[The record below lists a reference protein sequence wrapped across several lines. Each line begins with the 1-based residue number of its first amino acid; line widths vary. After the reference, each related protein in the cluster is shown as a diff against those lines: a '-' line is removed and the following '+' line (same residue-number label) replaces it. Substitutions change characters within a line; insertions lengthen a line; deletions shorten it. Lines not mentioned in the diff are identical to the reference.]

1 MNQDDLV
8 TVIIWYSSVHEC
20 VLWEIPII
28 IPVNLLFCFL
38 EELIYQFA
46 VKMSP
51 LRRKKGGI

>member
-1 MNQDDLV
+1 MNQDAF
-8 TVIIWYSSVHEC
+8 TVIIWYSSVQEC

-38 EELIYQFA
+38 EELIYQFS

-51 LRRKKGGI
+51 LRSKKGGI